1 MALVLHLAALYVM
14 LAKFDLGIYAV
25 IHANSLFALL
35 MCLLNG
41 FAIRRYIGF
50 RQEFVRTFLIP
61 LICSAVMGGVV
72 YGLYFVLDLLLPF
85 ADASVLART
94 VATGLK
100 LFPVI
105 GIGAFVYF
113 VLLLLLRGVT
123 RKELLEFPKGATLLR
138 VARRLRLM

>member
-1 MALVLHLAALYVM
+1 MVLCLNRYGFFHRILVVSHPLQR
-14 LAKFDLGIYAV
+14 
-25 IHANSLFALL
+25 
-35 MCLLNG
+35 NG
-41 FAIRRYIGF
+41 VAGFQRLIRGGCQDIVGSNRYIGF